1 MTDLQAMYVRKSR
14 RSYLN
19 QPIEP
24 KKVDELCG
32 LVRECNEKSGLH
44 IQFVEDGSAAFARFS
59 KSYGML
65 SGVRSLLAMV
75 ARPDDPHHLEKV
87 GYFGERL
94 VLRATMLGLGTCWIG
109 GTFDSGACPCEI
121 CDGEQ
126 LICVITVGCIT
137 EQFGTKE
144 RALYGLTHLKK
155 SKTEQLY
162 SADQTPPSWFMD
174 GVKAVELAPSAVN
187 RKPVRMRYVD
197 GGAFIGIEKLDPVCF
212 IDLGIAK
219 YHFELAAG
227 GRFSH
232 GNNAPFEKTER

>member
-1 MTDLQAMYVRKSR
+1 MTELEAMALRKSR

-24 KKVDELCG
+24 IKVNELCK
-32 LVRECNEKSGLH
+32 LIRDCNEQSGLH

-75 ARPDDPHHLEKV
+75 ARTDDPHHLEKV
-87 GYFGERL
+87 GYFGELL
-94 VLRATMLGLGTCWIG
+94 VLRATMLGLGTCWVG
-109 GTFDSGACPCEI
+109 GTFENAACPCEI
-121 CDGEQ
+121 GEGQ
-126 LICVITVGCIT
+126 RLICVITVGCVT

-155 SKTEQLY
+155 SKIKQLY
-162 SADQTPPSWFMD
+162 SADQTPASWFLD
-174 GVKAVELAPSAVN
+174 GVKAVDLAPSAVN
-187 RKPVRMRYVD
+187 RKPVRVKYID
-197 GGAFIGIEKLDPVCF
+197 GRTFIGIEKLDPVCY

-227 GRFSH
+227 GRFSL

>member
-1 MTDLQAMYVRKSR
+1 MTELQAMYVRKSR

-19 QPIEP
+19 QPIEQT
-24 KKVDELCG
+24 KVSELCE
-32 LVRECNEKSGLH
+32 LVQECNEQSGLH

-75 ARPDDPHHLEKV
+75 ARTDDPHHLEKV
-87 GYFGERL
+87 GYFGELL
-94 VLRATMLGLGTCWIG
+94 VLRATMLGLGTCWVG
-109 GTFDSGACPCEI
+109 GTFENTACPCEI
-121 CDGEQ
+121 GEGRR
-126 LICVITVGCIT
+126 LICVITVGCVT
-137 EQFGTKE
+137 EQLGTKE

-155 SKTEQLY
+155 SKTNQLY

-187 RKPVRMRYVD
+187 RKPVRMKYVD
-197 GGAFIGIEKLDPVCF
+197 GVAFIAIDKLDAVCF

-227 GRFSH
+227 GRFSF